1 MAAVYLSG
9 VLLNLLASL
18 LTLQLSFLFLA
29 FPRLARLVIFLLPA
43 ISLSLFSLA
52 FKDPG
57 ASLNV
62 VIQWRAFQ
70 HTHAHKCIRAH
81 MHAQRKQR

>member
-9 VLLNLLASL
+9 VLLNLLPSL
-18 LTLQLSFLFLA
+18 LTLQLSFLFSFFGL
-29 FPRLARLVIFLLPA
+29 PRLARLVIFLLPA

-70 HTHAHKCIRAH
+70 HTHTCAQ
-81 MHAQRKQR
+81 MH